1 MIVAAGGIG
10 LPCLH
15 QDIPGDVA
23 GAIENAAFD
32 DDALAGD
39 IRAGD
44 IAAKIVLEDFE
55 AGLTSE

>member
-1 MIVAAGGIG
+1 MIVAACCIR

-23 GAIENAAFD
+23 CAIENPPLND
-32 DDALAGD
+32 DTLAGD

-44 IAAKIVLEDFE
+44 IAAEIILEYFE
-55 AGLTSE
+55 AGLTWN